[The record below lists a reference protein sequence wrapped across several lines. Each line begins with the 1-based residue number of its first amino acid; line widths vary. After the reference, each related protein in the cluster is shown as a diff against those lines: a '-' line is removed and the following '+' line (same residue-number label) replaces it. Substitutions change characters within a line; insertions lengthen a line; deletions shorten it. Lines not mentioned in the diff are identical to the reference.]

1 MKVYTATEISE
12 ILEQNITVIRRKL
25 QHGIIKG
32 GKQKGEWLVSE
43 ENFMKYTQGIKHP
56 VEASKFAKMVKKH
69 PQTIKNKLVTGEL
82 KGVKLGKWYVEYDEI
97 KKFIG
102 E

>member
-1 MKVYTATEISE
+1 MKVYTATEIAE

-25 QHGIIKG
+25 QYGIIKG

-43 ENFMKYTQGIKHP
+43 ENFMKYTHGLRQP
-56 VEASKFAKMVKKH
+56 VEATKFAKMVKKH

-82 KGVKLGKWYVEYDEI
+82 KGAKLGKWYIEYDEI
-97 KKFIG
+97 NKFIG